1 MKMIK
6 LWCNYLKI
14 NDFMKDEKFNK
25 FIEFCKKNSINYISQ
40 IDETLLRKYSNEDGV
55 GPGRIKK
62 IKNDLEQIFIDL
74 EKQKNYKRI
83 MNSKIGDVIFIIKEL
98 KDIKFEEFLSFT
110 KEKIESLGLSKES
123 LERVYSTGAATLPVQ
138 EIIRKLNLKLN
149 QGDKELLIDRLENGK
164 TLEEIGNIRGI
175 SRERTR
181 QIEIKVKN
189 LIFNIFTTYNLNVA
203 LRIDMNFK
211 DEIPLEEMEE
221 IFGDENKY
229 LVSLLKRNEIFSRPY
244 YIDFLDIFLFDKRER
259 FFKIFYSLEF
269 LDVISEEELYLIQDS
284 FKSFKWVGRK
294 EIEKIITKMGYTQHG
309 NFYLLHD
316 GYKDILELYFNKIVE
331 KPLRI
336 DELSISSIIEDINI
350 SLNYHL
356 YEDDFQSLDEETI
369 SNLAR
374 RLEGLLS
381 RIEGIIM
388 TDSRTYIH
396 IDKIEYNL
404 KKLVEIK
411 NKVVT
416 KETKY
421 IDSIALFKSMED
433 EFKQNGIMTDYMLY
447 SLFKYH
453 FSDDLNLNTNGNS
466 RVLTIGE
473 QEFNRVEELEKFIK
487 NEGKILEKSYIQE
500 KLGYSSISLNN
511 AIDNSKQIIIFDRS
525 CVGLV
530 DFVIITKDEIRS
542 LKELVERNE
551 EEGYIS
557 IPEFISKMRLD
568 KRFKRFVRKNRI
580 NKYFIA
586 SYIRYLLPEYRG
598 GCNILSK
605 R

>member
-1 MKMIK
+1 
-6 LWCNYLKI
+6 
-14 NDFMKDEKFNK
+14 
-25 FIEFCKKNSINYISQ
+25 
-40 IDETLLRKYSNEDGV
+40 
-55 GPGRIKK
+55 
-62 IKNDLEQIFIDL
+62 
-74 EKQKNYKRI
+74 
-83 MNSKIGDVIFIIKEL
+83 
-98 KDIKFEEFLSFT
+98 
-110 KEKIESLGLSKES
+110 
-123 LERVYSTGAATLPVQ
+123 
-138 EIIRKLNLKLN
+138 
-149 QGDKELLIDRLENGK
+149 
-164 TLEEIGNIRGI
+164 
-175 SRERTR
+175 
-181 QIEIKVKN
+181 
-189 LIFNIFTTYNLNVA
+189 
-203 LRIDMNFK
+203 
-211 DEIPLEEMEE
+211 
-221 IFGDENKY
+221 
-229 LVSLLKRNEIFSRPY
+229 
-244 YIDFLDIFLFDKRER
+244 
-259 FFKIFYSLEF
+259 
-269 LDVISEEELYLIQDS
+269 
-284 FKSFKWVGRK
+284 
-294 EIEKIITKMGYTQHG
+294 
-309 NFYLLHD
+309 
-316 GYKDILELYFNKIVE
+316 
-331 KPLRI
+331 
-336 DELSISSIIEDINI
+336 
-350 SLNYHL
+350 
-356 YEDDFQSLDEETI
+356 
-369 SNLAR
+369 
-374 RLEGLLS
+374 
-381 RIEGIIM
+381 
-388 TDSRTYIH
+388 
-396 IDKIEYNL
+396 
-404 KKLVEIK
+404 IK